1 MRWFALLVTLLV
13 LAGCAVKHSAPE
25 ARAAARA
32 PAAGIVPAA
41 ESPGPILPQVDQS
54 LDFDR
59 GGWRLSGTLTLPR
72 RRLGEQVP
80 GVVIV
85 HGSGPL
91 SRDGVMRGQLGLGFG
106 FELPVYRRLAEA
118 LADHGYAVYRYD
130 KRTCGESNH
139 CAKNRYPTVPYELLE
154 VEFNTT
160 EYLRDAEAAVDAVAA
175 QSAIDGRRLFIIGHS
190 QGGSLVPALLTS
202 RRDLP
207 AGVMLAPPF
216 HPLSV
221 LIKQQSERVA
231 WAFENA
237 GQKDRAERERALLVA
252 AARAL
257 RHLETGTHLGE
268 PILGQ
273 PPGVWASWVR
283 LARQAPALAARLERP
298 LLVLGGSY
306 DYNVSA
312 AEIEAWQAFLRRFS
326 HVPHRVRVLPC
337 VTHAMNCITQPDP
350 TRIEPSH
357 IGRGVAG
364 EVVRE
369 VVGFL
374 DVLVGRGPAARPAA
388 VHRSVVRGPH
398 SGS

>member
-1 MRWFALLVTLLV
+1 MPWTMLLVALLL
-13 LAGCAVKHSAPE
+13 LAGCAVKPSAVASSRLGEP
-25 ARAAARA
+25 RA
-32 PAAGIVPAA
+32 PTAISEIGKPNVL
-41 ESPGPILPQVDQS
+41 LPQVDQP
-54 LDFDR
+54 LYFDR
-59 GGWRLSGTLTLPR
+59 GGWRLYGTLTLPER
-72 RRLGEQVP
+72 RSGERVP

-118 LADHGYAVYRYD
+118 LAEHGYAVYRYD
-130 KRTCGESNH
+130 KRTCGESND
-139 CAKNRYPTVPYELLE
+139 CAKNRYPAVPYELLE

-160 EYLRDAEAAVDAVAA
+160 EYLRDAEAAVDAMAA
-175 QSAIDGRRLFIIGHS
+175 HPAIDGRRVFIIGHS

-216 HPLSV
+216 HALSV
-221 LIKQQSERVA
+221 LIEQQSERVA
-231 WAFENA
+231 WAFSAA
-237 GQKDRAERERALLVA
+237 GQSDRADRDRALLTD

-257 RHLETGTHLGE
+257 QHLESGTHLGE

-283 LARQAPALAARLERP
+283 LAREAPGLAARLKRP

-312 AEIEAWQAFLRRFS
+312 IEIEAWRAFLRRS
-326 HVPHRVRVLPC
+326 THVPHRVRVLPC
-337 VTHAMNCITQPDP
+337 VTHALNCITQPDP
-350 TRIEPSH
+350 TRIEPSD
-357 IGRGVAG
+357 IGHEVAG

-374 DVLVGRGPAARPAA
+374 NVLGERNSSGHRATADRPAA
-388 VHRSVVRGPH
+388 CGSH
-398 SGS
+398 SG